1 EQRADGKD
9 VELKL
14 SLLDI
19 RDSVVSVGF
28 PYFGGNENPHF
39 RSVAQSPVTFHPLP
53 AKQLTLASGDS
64 GLVVSVYDLI
74 LANYGLDRGLDDVN
88 AAKDFAEV
96 KAYTPAWAEQITGVP
111 RQHIEQIAREFAET
125 AHKTHGRSMIILGAG
140 VNHWYHMDMNYRG
153 MINMLVFCGC
163 VGQSGGGWS
172 HYVGQEKLRPQTG
185 WLPLAFALDWSRPPR
200 QMNSTSYFYNHASQW
215 RYEKLTAQELLS
227 PLADASKFSGSLI
240 DFNVRAERMGWLPS
254 APQLNVNPLTIKQQ
268 AEATELSPAE
278 FTVQSLKSGDI
289 RFAAEQP
296 DSGKNHPRN
305 LFIWRS
311 NLLGSSGKGH
321 EYMLKYLLGTDSGI
335 QGDELGASDEVKPEE
350 VEWQTAAIEG
360 KLDLLVTLDFRMSS
374 TCLFSDI
381 VLPTAT
387 WYEKDDMNTSD
398 MHPFIH
404 PLSAAVDPAWEA
416 KSDWEIYKDIAKSFS
431 QVCVGHLGKE
441 TDVVLV
447 PLQHDSPGEL
457 S

>member
-1 EQRADGKD
+1 MRYKGTKTIAITPDYSEVAKLCDQWLAPKQGTDSALAMAMGHVILKAFHLDNPSDYFLNYCRTYTDMPMLVILEPRDDGSYTPGRMLRASD
-9 VELKL
+9 
-14 SLLDI
+14 LLDGLGESNNPEWKTVAYNSDGELVAPNGSI
-19 RDSVVSVGF
+19 GF
-28 PYFGGNENPHF
+28 RWGEKANGISNNGQTAKMSSLSCRCWIFATTWCRWASPTLAATKPAF
-39 RSVAQSPVTFHPLP
+39 RSVAQSPVTLHPLP
-53 AKQLTLASGDS
+53 AKQLTLASGEN
-64 GLVVSVYDLI
+64 GTVVGVYDLI

-111 RQHIEQIAREFAET
+111 RQHIEQIAREFADT

-153 MINMLVFCGC
+153 MINLLVFCGC

-268 AEATELSPAE
+268 AEAAGLSP
-278 FTVQSLKSGDI
+278 
-289 RFAAEQP
+289 
-296 DSGKNHPRN
+296 
-305 LFIWRS
+305 RS
-311 NLLGSSGKGH
+311 SPSS
-321 EYMLKYLLGTDSGI
+321 
-335 QGDELGASDEVKPEE
+335 
-350 VEWQTAAIEG
+350 
-360 KLDLLVTLDFRMSS
+360 R
-374 TCLFSDI
+374 
-381 VLPTAT
+381 
-387 WYEKDDMNTSD
+387 
-398 MHPFIH
+398 
-404 PLSAAVDPAWEA
+404 
-416 KSDWEIYKDIAKSFS
+416 
-431 QVCVGHLGKE
+431 
-441 TDVVLV
+441 
-447 PLQHDSPGEL
+447 
-457 S
+457 